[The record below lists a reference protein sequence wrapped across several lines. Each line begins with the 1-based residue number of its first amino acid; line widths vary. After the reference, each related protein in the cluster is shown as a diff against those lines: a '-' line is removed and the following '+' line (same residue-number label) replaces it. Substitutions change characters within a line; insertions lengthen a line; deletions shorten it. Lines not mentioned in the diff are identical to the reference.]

1 MKLNGVDGLH
11 CISANFLVLMV
22 IIIDM
27 QSLVTQ
33 GLYILKYS
41 RVVGQE
47 VGNFSNDSE
56 EN

>member
-41 RVVGQE
+41 RVVWQE

-56 EN
+56 

>member
-1 MKLNGVDGLH
+1 
-11 CISANFLVLMV
+11 MV

-27 QSLVTQ
+27 QSLVLQ

-47 VGNFSNDSE
+47 VAKFSNDSK